1 MIRCLYMN
9 TVKKAV
15 FVDRD
20 GTLNYDNG
28 YTHKIADLKIYED
41 MIPILKDYYDRG
53 YIIIVITN
61 QSGIHRGYY
70 NVEDMNAFN
79 TRLGEIFIRHGI
91 KIEDFFYCPHT
102 PEEACGCRKPET
114 GLIEMAAEKY
124 NIDIKSSIVIG
135 DNDNTDGKIASKLG
149 IKFIKV
155 HGYS

>member
-1 MIRCLYMN
+1 MN

-155 HGYS
+155 HGYN

>member
-1 MIRCLYMN
+1 MKESR
-9 TVKKAV
+9 KAV

-28 YTHKIADLKIYED
+28 YTYKTSELKIYED
-41 MIPILKDYYDRG
+41 MIPLLKTYYENG

-61 QSGIHRGYY
+61 QSGINRGYY
-70 NVEDMNAFN
+70 TVEEMDSFN
-79 TRLGEIFIRHGI
+79 TKLAEIFMKHGI

-102 PEEACGCRKPET
+102 PEESCKCRKPDT

-124 NIDIKSSIVIG
+124 NIDIKSSIIIG
-135 DNDNTDGKIASKLG
+135 DNDNTDGKMALKLG

-155 HGYS
+155 HGYN

>member
-1 MIRCLYMN
+1 MTSTR
-9 TVKKAV
+9 KAV

-28 YTHKIADLKIYED
+28 YTHKISDLKIYED
-41 MIPILKDYYDRG
+41 MIPLLKSYYDKG

-61 QSGIHRGYY
+61 QSGINRGYY
-70 NVEDMNAFN
+70 NIEDMKSFNAK
-79 TRLGEIFIRHGI
+79 LGEIFIKHGI

-102 PEEACGCRKPET
+102 PEESCKCRKPET

-124 NIDIKSSIVIG
+124 DIDVKSSIVIG
-135 DNDNTDGKIASKLG
+135 DNEKTDGKMASKLG

-155 HGYS
+155 HGYN

>member
-1 MIRCLYMN
+1 MTSTR
-9 TVKKAV
+9 KAV

-28 YTHKIADLKIYED
+28 YTHKISDLKIYED
-41 MIPILKDYYDRG
+41 MIPLLKSYYDNG

-61 QSGIHRGYY
+61 QSGINRGYY
-70 NVEDMNAFN
+70 NIEDMKLFNAK
-79 TRLGEIFIRHGI
+79 LGEIFIKHGI
-91 KIEDFFYCPHT
+91 RIEDFFYCPHT
-102 PEEACGCRKPET
+102 PEESCKCRKPET

-124 NIDIKSSIVIG
+124 DIDVKSSIVIG
-135 DNDNTDGKIASKLG
+135 DNEKTDGKMASKLG

>member
-1 MIRCLYMN
+1 MKESR
-9 TVKKAV
+9 KAV

-28 YTHKIADLKIYED
+28 YTYKTSELKIYED
-41 MIPILKDYYDRG
+41 IIPLLKTYYENG

-61 QSGIHRGYY
+61 QSGINRGYY
-70 NVEDMNAFN
+70 TVEEMDSFN
-79 TRLGEIFIRHGI
+79 TKLAEIFMKHGI

-102 PEEACGCRKPET
+102 PEEACKCRKPET

-124 NIDIKSSIVIG
+124 NIDIKSSIIIG
-135 DNDNTDGKIASKLG
+135 DNDNTDGKMALKLG

-155 HGYS
+155 HGYN